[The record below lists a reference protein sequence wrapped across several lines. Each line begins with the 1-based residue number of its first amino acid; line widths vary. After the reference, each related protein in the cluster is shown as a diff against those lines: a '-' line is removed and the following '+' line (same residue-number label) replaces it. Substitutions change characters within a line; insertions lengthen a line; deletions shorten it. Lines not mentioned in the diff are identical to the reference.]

1 VSGIKNRARR
11 AREGAGLSVGQAAK
25 LLGIDRDALMRV
37 EEQDDAFLDANRRN
51 MADVYGVSEEWL
63 NGEVDLRD
71 YAALNQIP
79 GGRELPFHDRDV
91 LAEVLASR
99 PRKGMP

>member
-1 VSGIKNRARR
+1 VSATTNRARR
-11 AREGAGLSVGQAAK
+11 ARQSAGLSVGQAAK
-25 LLGIDRDALMRV
+25 LLGIDRDALVRV

-51 MADVYGVSEEWL
+51 MADVYGVSEAWL
-63 NGEVDLRD
+63 CGDVELRD
-71 YAALNQIP
+71 YEALNRIP

-99 PRKGMP
+99 PRRSV